1 MKSNDFW
8 RMSLGLLMVVMLLA
22 PGHSQAQAGPA
33 KADYK
38 LEWEKLVKEL
48 NLTPQKAAE
57 FQAVGAKYSQ
67 IRKGIIESLRKNEN
81 DLEKAVAAPQAN
93 EAKIE
98 KLVPLIIADHN
109 QLFES
114 FKLQRQEEMA
124 LLTPLQQAQYLLAL
138 KKWHEKKL

>member
-22 PGHSQAQAGPA
+22 PGHSQAQAGPT
-33 KADYK
+33 KGDYK